1 MGLIPSEASE
11 KYNPILM
18 NRKAKLRHVYDIHT
32 IFSTGIGITFL
43 ILAGIL
49 SDNDDDNLYG
59 EIIFTIMN
67 AKRKM
72 IAIVEKRDW

>member
-1 MGLIPSEASE
+1 MPSEAYE
-11 KYNPILM
+11 KYSPILM
-18 NRKAKLRHVYDIHT
+18 NWKARLRHVYEIH
-32 IFSTGIGITFL
+32 IILSTGIGITFL

-49 SDNDDDNLYG
+49 SAKEDESLYG
-59 EIIFTIMN
+59 EMILMMMN